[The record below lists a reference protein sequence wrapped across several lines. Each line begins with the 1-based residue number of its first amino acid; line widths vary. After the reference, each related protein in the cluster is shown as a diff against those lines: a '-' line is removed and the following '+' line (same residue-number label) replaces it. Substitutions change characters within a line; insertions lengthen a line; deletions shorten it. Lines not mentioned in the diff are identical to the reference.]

1 MKTKTNHIL
10 IVIIILL
17 AVVIIFKLLNKNK
30 EHFIEM
36 FESISSYDNV
46 DLVKNRKGNHK
57 WRKPHNKNLVL
68 EKEIHTSHGVS
79 NSINSLEERDGK
91 LIDYNVPSVDGLQN
105 SKYKSSFLFKYNQC
119 SPDCCPSTY
128 TCDGGCICT
137 TEQQREFIARRGKL
151 LN

>member
-1 MKTKTNHIL
+1 MKINHIL
-10 IVIIILL
+10 IVLIILL
-17 AVVIIFKLLNKNK
+17 AIIIIFKLLKKNDFK
-30 EHFIEM
+30 EM

-46 DLVKNRKGNHK
+46 DLTKNRTGSHK
-57 WRKPHNKNLVL
+57 WKKPHNKPLILN
-68 EKEIHTSHGVS
+68 KSIHTSQGLS
-79 NSINSLEERDGK
+79 NSVHSLDEKDGE
-91 LIDYNVPSVDGLQN
+91 LIDYNVPSVDGLKD

-128 TCDGGCICT
+128 SCDGGCICT